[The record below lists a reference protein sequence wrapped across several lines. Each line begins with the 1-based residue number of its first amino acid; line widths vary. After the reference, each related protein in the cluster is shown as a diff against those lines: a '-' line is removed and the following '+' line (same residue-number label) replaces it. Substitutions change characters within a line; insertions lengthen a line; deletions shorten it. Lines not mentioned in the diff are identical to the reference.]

1 MTDLRQTANY
11 AQYLQSSGWLVEK
24 TDNTYIF
31 IRKIPL
37 TPFSIIKVQRPEKI
51 PFATISQLAKKHHTL
66 AVYFEPLTT
75 KQTMLASQH
84 GFRLSKSPYLP
95 TKTLTLDLK
104 QSEEKILAQMK
115 KDCRYAIKKAQNS
128 SLQIIEVAD
137 LEKLHRVWKK
147 SVNWQRYVPS
157 FKNLQRLKKAFG
169 KNALF
174 LQANPPAGGSIAGT
188 VILIAKKTAY
198 YYYAFSSK
206 TGRKV
211 LAQYLLV
218 WQAIKEAKKAGC
230 QIFDFEGIYDKRF
243 SNKSWLGF
251 SHFKKSFGGKEV
263 EYPGCFVNSRL
274 RR

>member
-104 QSEEKILAQMK
+104 QNEEKILAQMK
-115 KDCRYAIKKAQNS
+115 KDARYAIRKAKKS
-128 SLQIIEVAD
+128 PLQIIKPASSR
-137 LEKLHRVWKK
+137 KFHRAWKK

-157 FKNLQRLKKAFG
+157 LKSLQKLKKAFG
-169 KNALF
+169 KNVLF

-188 VILIAKKTAY
+188 VILIADNRAY
-198 YYYAFSSK
+198 YYHAFTSK
-206 TGRKV
+206 PGRKT

-218 WQAIKEAKKAGC
+218 WQAIKLTKKAGC
-230 QIFDFEGIYDKRF
+230 QIFDFEGVYDERF

-263 EYPGCFVNSRL
+263 KYPGCFVNSRL